1 MTTKPKDEQLLS
13 NNTIFD
19 INFKLNFI
27 YLLLRR
33 SPKLNNFRYKFP
45 IKFNLFTMTTKP
57 KDEQLFSDNT
67 IFDINF
73 QLNLIN
79 LL

>member
-1 MTTKPKDEQLLS
+1 MTTKYKDEQLLS

-19 INFKLNFI
+19 INFKLNVI

-45 IKFNLFTMTTKP
+45 IKFNLFTMTTKL
-57 KDEQLFSDNT
+57 KDELSFSNNT

-73 QLNLIN
+73 QLNVIY